1 MSQVSV
7 PPRRRRC
14 SMLSPLAA
22 LFLLPAAP
30 CLLPAAAHA
39 QDRELRV
46 TVSEGTNM
54 AAAVSPDGSRMVL
67 DLQGTLWVMDAGGGE
82 ARAITDMYYDARQ
95 PQWAPDGN
103 RIVFQS
109 FRDGNWHIWSIR
121 PDGSDPAQHTFGPY
135 DEREPAYSP
144 DGGTIAF
151 ASDRSGSYDI
161 WTLNLDSGAISRVT
175 DAPGHE
181 FTPSWSADGE
191 ALVYASSQDGGTV
204 LVRGTDGSERV
215 VARARGAVSPSW
227 SPDGRRI
234 AFPAVSQGQ
243 TGLYVASLGGDPD
256 AGPDARPDAGPDSEP
271 RRLTGDGADVFPFR
285 PHWVSADEIVYTAD
299 GVIRRASADDAGS
312 GDGDGGGDGGGG
324 SVIPFEATF
333 AFTRPDYERTP
344 RSFEAGGPEPVV
356 GIVAPAVSPDG
367 SSIAFTALG
376 DLWLLDL
383 DPDGSPRDATPRDAT
398 PRQLTD
404 DPFVDV
410 LPAWS
415 RDGSMLAYA
424 SDKGGTLDIW
434 VRDMETGAERQATT
448 LPGGEVGPVFSPD
461 GAHIVFTSVQ
471 GLQSGVR
478 IVDLATGDI
487 QTIRDDLFAPG
498 RPSFSPDGETIA
510 MGVLTQYSTRFRE
523 GRNEILL
530 QPVDGGQGRRVTAA
544 EHRGMGVRGLDG
556 PVWSPDGRRMAY
568 TSEGVLWLVEVDD
581 AGTPS
586 GPPMR
591 LTNHHADAI
600 SWTGDSRSIVYQTP
614 GGLRRYG
621 LDDGAIEEIPVAL
634 EWRRPAR
641 EGSAVI
647 HAARVWDGVSDD
659 IDRNMDLIVEGN
671 RIASVVPHSDANH
684 ASAADAGGEVVDA
697 GDHTVLPGLVD
708 MHSHMGY
715 GMGETLGRTFLAY
728 GVTTIR
734 DPTADS
740 YEIAERRE
748 SIDSG
753 RRTGPREFATGRT
766 MDGNRIYYSG
776 AGSLR
781 PDGNLAL
788 ELDRADR
795 LGFSLIKTYVR
806 LPDLLQR
813 RIVDFAHSIGIPVSS
828 HEIYPAVAHGMD
840 HVEHISGTSR
850 RGYSPKVTAMYR
862 TYDDVIRL
870 LTASGMT
877 ITPTMALMGG
887 WWKVVGEDPSWTSD
901 PRFASFFPPGM
912 AESMAARA
920 AARGRLSGMDDMLA
934 DAGETVTRVVRGG
947 GKVVAG
953 TDSPIIPYGAALIA
967 EVENYVWG
975 GLTEVEALRTATSV
989 AAEALAMEGEIG
1001 TLSAGAFADILIVEG
1016 NPLEDIS
1023 DLRRARIVLKDGEIF
1038 RLEDLM
1044 SPLQNLVP

>member
-1 MSQVSV
+1 MTRMSYLSLSHS
-7 PPRRRRC
+7 RR
-14 SMLSPLAA
+14 SFSALIPLAA
-22 LFLLPAAP
+22 LLLLPAATQ
-30 CLLPAAAHA
+30 A
-39 QDRELRV
+39 QDREVRV

-95 PQWAPDGN
+95 PQWAPDGS

-121 PDGSDPAQHTFGPY
+121 PDGSDPVQHTFGPY

-144 DGGTIAF
+144 DGSTITF
-151 ASDRSGSYDI
+151 ASDRSGTYDI
-161 WTLNLDSGAISRVT
+161 WTLDLGTGATSRVT

-191 ALVYASSQDGGTV
+191 TLVYASDQDGGAV
-204 LVRGTDGSERV
+204 LVRGTDGSGRV
-215 VARARGAVSPSW
+215 VARVPGAVSPSW
-227 SPDGRRI
+227 SPDGQRI

-243 TGLYVASLGGDPD
+243 TGLYVASLDGGPDAD
-256 AGPDARPDAGPDSEP
+256 AGPDPEP
-271 RRLTGDGADVFPFR
+271 RRLSGDGADVFPFR
-285 PHWVSADEIVYTAD
+285 PHWVADDEVVYTAD
-299 GVIRRASADDAGS
+299 GVIQRAFA
-312 GDGDGGGDGGGG
+312 DGGGRA
-324 SVIPFEATF
+324 VVPFEATF
-333 AFTRPDYERTP
+333 AFTRPDYERAP

-356 GIVAPAVSPDG
+356 GIVAPTVSPDG
-367 SSIAFTALG
+367 GSVAFTALG

-383 DPDGSPRDATPRDAT
+383 DPDGSPGDAAPHR
-398 PRQLTD
+398 LTD

-434 VRDMETGAERQATT
+434 VRDMATGDERRATT

-461 GAHIVFTSVQ
+461 GGRIVFTSVQ

-487 QTIRDDLFAPG
+487 RTIRDDLFAPG

-530 QPVDGGQGRRVTAA
+530 QPVDGGQDRRVTAA

-568 TSEGVLWLVEVDD
+568 ASEGVLWLVEVDD

-591 LTNHHADAI
+591 LTDHHADAI

-614 GGLRRYG
+614 GGLRRYH
-621 LDDGAIEEIPVAL
+621 LDDGAIEEIRVAL

-659 IDRNMDLIVEGN
+659 IDRDMDLIVEGN
-671 RIASVVPHSDANH
+671 RIAAVVPHSDAYH

-697 GDHTVLPGLVD
+697 GGHTVLPGLID
-708 MHSHMGY
+708 MHAHMGY
-715 GMGETLGRTFLAY
+715 GMGETLGRAFLAY

-734 DPTADS
+734 DPTSDS

-748 SIDSG
+748 AIDSG
-753 RRTGPREFATGRT
+753 RRAGPREFATGRT

-776 AGSLR
+776 AGALR
-781 PDGNLAL
+781 ADGNFAL
-788 ELDRADR
+788 ELERADR

-813 RIVDFAHSIGIPVSS
+813 RVVEFAHSIGIPVAS
-828 HEIYPAVAHGMD
+828 HEIYPAVELGMD

-877 ITPTMALMGG
+877 LTPTMALMGG

-901 PRFASFFPPGM
+901 RRFEAFFPPGM
-912 AESMAARA
+912 AEQMAARA
-920 AARGRLSGMDDMLA
+920 AARGRIGGIDALLA
-934 DAGETVTRVVRGG
+934 DAGRTVTRVVRGG

-1001 TLSAGAFADILIVEG
+1001 TLSAGALADILIVEG
-1016 NPLEDIS
+1016 NPLENIS
-1023 DLRRARIVLKDGEIF
+1023 DLRRAYIVLKDGEI
-1038 RLEDLM
+1038 LPVEDLL
-1044 SPLQNLVP
+1044 SPPAALVP

>member
-1 MSQVSV
+1 MSEASL
-7 PPRRRRC
+7 PGRRRPFG
-14 SMLSPLAA
+14 LLAPAA
-22 LFLLPAAP
+22 LLLLPSAM
-30 CLLPAAAHA
+30 LPVAGHA
-39 QDRELRV
+39 QDRDVRV

-54 AAAVSPDGSRMVL
+54 AAALSPDGSRIVL

-82 ARAITDMYYDARQ
+82 ANAITDMYYDARQ
-95 PQWAPDGN
+95 PQWAPDGS

-121 PDGSDPAQHTFGPY
+121 PDGSDPVQHTFGPY

-151 ASDRSGSYDI
+151 ASDRSGNYDI
-161 WTLNLDSGAISRVT
+161 WTLDLASGTTSRVT

-181 FTPSWSADGE
+181 FTPQWSPDGE
-191 ALVYASSQDGGTV
+191 TLAYASSQDGGTV
-204 LVRGTDGSERV
+204 LVRGTDGSGRV
-215 VARARGAVSPSW
+215 VASVPGAISPSW
-227 SPDGRRI
+227 SPDGGRI

-243 TGLYVASLGGDPD
+243 TGLYVASLDGGPD
-256 AGPDARPDAGPDSEP
+256 AGPDAGSDPAP
-271 RRLTGDGADVFPFR
+271 RRLTADRADVFPFR
-285 PHWVSADEIVYTAD
+285 PQWVSADDVVYTAD
-299 GVIRRASADDAGS
+299 GVIQRASVEGS
-312 GDGDGGGDGGGG
+312 GRAAE
-324 SVIPFEATF
+324 SAVIPFEATF
-333 AFTRPDYERTP
+333 AFTRPGYERTP

-367 SSIAFTALG
+367 NSIAFTALG

-383 DPDGSPRDATPRDAT
+383 DSDDASAAAT

-434 VRDMETGAERQATT
+434 VRDMETGDERQATT
-448 LPGGEVGPVFSPD
+448 LAGGEVGPVFSPD
-461 GAHIVFTSVQ
+461 GGQIVFTSVQ

-478 IVDLATGDI
+478 IVDLATGDVR
-487 QTIRDDLFAPG
+487 TIRDDLFAPG

-523 GRNEILL
+523 GRNHILL
-530 QPVDGGQGRRVTAA
+530 QPVAGGEGRRVTAA

-581 AGTPS
+581 AGTPD

-614 GGLRRYG
+614 GGLRRYR
-621 LDDGAIEEIPVAL
+621 LDDGAIDEIPVAL

-641 EGSAVI
+641 EGSAVV
-647 HAARVWDGVSDD
+647 HAARVWDGVSDG
-659 IDRNMDLIVEGN
+659 IDRDMDLIVEGN
-671 RIASVVPHSDANH
+671 RIASVVPHSDAHH
-684 ASAADAGGEVVDA
+684 AAATGAGGEVVDA

-753 RRTGPREFATGRT
+753 RRAGPREFATGRT

-781 PDGNLAL
+781 ADGNLAL
-788 ELDRADR
+788 ELDRAEQ

-862 TYDDVIRL
+862 TYDDVIQL

-901 PRFASFFPPGM
+901 PRFEAFFPPGM
-912 AESMAARA
+912 AEQMAARA
-920 AARGRLSGMDDMLA
+920 AARGRLGGIDPLLA

-1001 TLSAGAFADILIVEG
+1001 TLAAGALADILIVEG

-1038 RLEDLM
+1038 RLEELM
-1044 SPLQNLVP
+1044 QPPRALVP